1 MAQSYSRSQR
11 RLAVPLWYER
21 LLALILLVNYGLV
34 IFDLTYIP
42 LRDFWLQGRV
52 QLNIKV
58 GPIEQ
63 EFPKPPLRILP
74 FDITPYYD
82 WVKGIEPYRS
92 TTAYLELVDQ
102 LNRKIDEKALEGMA
116 PPDRSAEADAVP
128 GIFEPGERNVDVNP
142 PQASITQQDAEIE
155 DILAKLREESVAMI
169 QENPFQIAN
178 KTGTL
183 ERIKNKMRAHVF
195 DNKDASATEAFEI
208 FWSKDYL
215 LTHGSSDQFRFF
227 DQQIRPLIET
237 NYFRAIGENG
247 QPTDNF
253 PLIDFPFFV
262 IFLADFL
269 VRTRLISRRYK
280 GISWVDAMFWR
291 WYDFFLFI
299 PIFRWLRIIPLV
311 TRLDQAKL
319 LDFNNVKGQAVQGFV
334 AIIAE
339 DMTEVIVVRIIDQL
353 QDQVRQGQIRKVLDS
368 AKTTQYIDINDRNE
382 VVEIVRI
389 FFQALVE
396 KVLPK
401 LQPEVQKFVLYNL
414 EASLNQTTGYQ
425 QLQRLP
431 GMKVMQT
438 QMMEGIV
445 DNTYK
450 QTVTILQGLL
460 KSDPEFDRLL
470 ENILIK
476 LVNDLNIELKKQHN
490 LEDVE
495 GLLIDFF
502 EEFKINYIQKLS
514 SADIERILDE
524 TRTLRQKT

>member
-1 MAQSYSRSQR
+1 MAQSYSRSQK

-52 QLNIKV
+52 QFNIKV

-63 EFPKPPLRILP
+63 EFPKPPIRVLP

-82 WVKGIEPYRS
+82 WVKGIEPHRS
-92 TTAYLELVDQ
+92 TTAYLALVDQ
-102 LNRKIDEKALEGMA
+102 LNQNIDQRALAGTVTEG
-116 PPDRSAEADAVP
+116 E
-128 GIFEPGERNVDVNP
+128 
-142 PQASITQQDAEIE
+142 EIE
-155 DILAKLREESVAMI
+155 AILAQLRTASVAMI

-183 ERIKNKMRAHVF
+183 ERIKNKMRVHVF
-195 DNKDASATEAFEI
+195 GSRDASATETFET
-208 FWSKDYL
+208 FWSRDYL
-215 LTHGSSDQFRFF
+215 LDQGTTEQLRFF
-227 DQQIRPLIET
+227 DQEIRPLIET

-247 QPTDNF
+247 QPIDNF
-253 PLIDFPFFV
+253 PLLDFPFFM
-262 IFLADFL
+262 IFLTDFL

-311 TRLDQAKL
+311 TRLDQAQL
-319 LDFNNVKGQAVQGFV
+319 LDLKNVKGQAAQGFV

-353 QDQVRQGQIRKVLDS
+353 QQLLRQGQIRKTLEQ
-368 AKTTQYIDINDRNE
+368 AGTREYININDRNE
-382 VVEIVRI
+382 IVEIVRI
-389 FFQALVE
+389 VSQALVE
-396 KVLPK
+396 KVLPT
-401 LQPEVQKFVLYNL
+401 LQPDVQKFVLYNL
-414 EASLNQTTGYQ
+414 ESSLNQSAGYQ

-431 GMKVMQT
+431 GMKTVQT
-438 QMMEGIV
+438 QMMAGII
-445 DNTYK
+445 DNTY
-450 QTVTILQGLL
+450 QQVLIILKGLL
-460 KSDPEFDRLL
+460 DSDPEFDRLL
-470 ENILIK
+470 ENIIDK
-476 LVNDLNIELKKQHN
+476 LTRDLNSELKKQNN
-490 LEDVE
+490 LEEVE
-495 GLLIDFF
+495 KLLIEFF

-514 SADIERILDE
+514 STDIEQILDE
-524 TRTLRQKT
+524 TRALHQKI